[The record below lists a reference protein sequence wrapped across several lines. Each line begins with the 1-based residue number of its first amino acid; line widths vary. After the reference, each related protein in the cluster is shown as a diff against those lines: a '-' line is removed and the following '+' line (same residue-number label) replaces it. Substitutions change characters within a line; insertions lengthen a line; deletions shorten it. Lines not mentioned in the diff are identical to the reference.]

1 MEAGRRRIHHSGCDE
16 MGLGLAASSAGA
28 VAAGTAGAAGFEA
41 AAGATGAVDPVDAA
55 DAASFAF
62 TGAGESGES
71 GERGERGESGDAMRA
86 VRAAAGC
93 IGASALGGD
102 RRPPANG
109 RAGPAARFGGVAR
122 LGTDGGLS
130 VEPPNREL
138 AGADSPSP
146 SSSEQLSRSS
156 MVQFCLA
163 PAPRTSSSEDI
174 AAAADDAGAEAA
186 GAAAGGAPSSLLSCR
201 SPSERRSSNSSID
214 FRDRSHRGH
223 RVLAGV
229 PTYLPELSVSRLIQR
244 VLRTGGAHHEGGMG

>member
-1 MEAGRRRIHHSGCDE
+1 M
-16 MGLGLAASSAGA
+16 
-28 VAAGTAGAAGFEA
+28 
-41 AAGATGAVDPVDAA
+41 DPVDAA

-71 GERGERGESGDAMRA
+71 GERGESGDAMRA

-93 IGASALGGD
+93 IGASALWY

-214 FRDRSHRGH
+214 FRDRSHRGY
-223 RVLAGV
+223 RVLASV
-229 PTYLPELSVSRLIQR
+229 PTYLPETFGR
-244 VLRTGGAHHEGGMG
+244 VD